1 MGADG
6 ITYTTAEFNT
16 IITMLGCLCATVQ
29 LASGWYAAFKKKK
42 IGMIKTNDILFRA
55 HRAFGSFATTLYF
68 LGLFAGVTGFIGA
81 LIFNIP
87 PFEGT
92 DPSFNIHVWPSFA
105 VVIVIIWKSYLSY
118 FKKSSIYKKGKWLGI
133 ATFIIPFMFVYNHA
147 LLMKGS
153 LGEIVLTSVGSVIGV
168 LLLASGVAGYLLKRE
183 NWWERLLLIGGAIM
197 LLMPGWVTDIT
208 GIGLGAA
215 VLLRQRR
222 ALLLVRLRQRER

>member
-1 MGADG
+1 MSADG

-55 HRAFGSFATTLYF
+55 HRAFGGFATTLYF
-68 LGLFAGVTGFIGA
+68 LGLFAGSTGFIGA

-105 VVIVIIWKSYLSY
+105 VVIVIIWKTYLSY

-133 ATFIIPFMFVYNHA
+133 ATFIAWAFTWISSTFSYYLRTMPPNEQHRPPTYLLPFE
-147 LLMKGS
+147 LLWLQILMPFLIGS
-153 LGEIVLTSVGSVIGV
+153 II
-168 LLLASGVAGYLLKRE
+168 GYLIIRSANILEKKKQT
-183 NWWERLLLIGGAIM
+183 ERRI
-197 LLMPGWVTDIT
+197 D
-208 GIGLGAA
+208 
-215 VLLRQRR
+215 
-222 ALLLVRLRQRER
+222 

>member
-29 LASGWYAAFKKKK
+29 LATGWYAAFKKKK

-105 VVIVIIWKSYLSY
+105 VVVVIIWKSYLSY
-118 FKKSSIYKKGKWLGI
+118 FKKPSIYKKGKWLGI
-133 ATFIIPFMFVYNHA
+133 ATFIAWAFTWISSAFSYYLRTLPSNPQHPPPTYLLPFELSWLQITMPF
-147 LLMKGS
+147 LIGS
-153 LGEIVLTSVGSVIGV
+153 II
-168 LLLASGVAGYLLKRE
+168 GYLIIRSANILEKKKQLKR
-183 NWWERLLLIGGAIM
+183 LS
-197 LLMPGWVTDIT
+197 D
-208 GIGLGAA
+208 
-215 VLLRQRR
+215 
-222 ALLLVRLRQRER
+222 